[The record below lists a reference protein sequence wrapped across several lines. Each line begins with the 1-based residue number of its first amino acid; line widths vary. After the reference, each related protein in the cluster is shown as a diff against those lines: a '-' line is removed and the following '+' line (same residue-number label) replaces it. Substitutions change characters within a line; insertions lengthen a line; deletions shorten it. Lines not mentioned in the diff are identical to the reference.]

1 MLIVWFSISRFGPL
15 LARPLAR
22 CIVAA
27 TTTTSEPAW
36 HRRARARRADA
47 RTLLRVAA
55 AKRLL
60 GQHHSAQQPLSAGMA
75 PRFWCCHG
83 RDCRDSTKQCGYMVP
98 IGKVACDACGH
109 MPPERISCPAK
120 LKGGQAQRGL
130 ERQARAQGVGGG
142 PRGQD
147 DRRTSNESQL
157 KAKLASSQAELV
169 KTRHSLAEARKK
181 VDAAAS
187 GNSLAVAAMAVDG
200 SAESA
205 LEEGKAEVKSLRA
218 HLKALRE
225 LPAELQSSPGIACEI
240 VDWDCRLQAAI
251 LAQRGAKPLDV
262 QLASSEAHLA
272 AMQKLEA
279 KACQKTTALREKQAQ
294 LVAELEEQLAAQS
307 GAEAK
312 TLAAKDEVAKIKA
325 QTALSFAAEAGAAHA
340 PDPAGIVVPPGCV
353 SIQHAEAVLAEQ
365 LALRDAAS
373 VQAIAVAESASDE
386 LDDDVVS
393 LAGSA
398 AGASAA
404 GSTAG
409 EGAKKRARQQRALGA
424 RATIAH
430 VRGHTFE
437 KPRWG

>member
-1 MLIVWFSISRFGPL
+1 MSHTKKKEKESPARSIL
-15 LARPLAR
+15 
-22 CIVAA
+22 
-27 TTTTSEPAW
+27 
-36 HRRARARRADA
+36 
-47 RTLLRVAA
+47 
-55 AKRLL
+55 
-60 GQHHSAQQPLSAGMA
+60 
-75 PRFWCCHG
+75 
-83 RDCRDSTKQCGYMVP
+83 
-98 IGKVACDACGH
+98 
-109 MPPERISCPAK
+109 
-120 LKGGQAQRGL
+120 
-130 ERQARAQGVGGG
+130 
-142 PRGQD
+142 
-147 DRRTSNESQL
+147 N
-157 KAKLASSQAELV
+157 
-169 KTRHSLAEARKK
+169 
-181 VDAAAS
+181 
-187 GNSLAVAAMAVDG
+187 
-200 SAESA
+200 
-205 LEEGKAEVKSLRA
+205 
-218 HLKALRE
+218 
-225 LPAELQSSPGIACEI
+225 
-240 VDWDCRLQAAI
+240 CRLQAAL

-279 KACQKTTALREKQAQ
+279 KACQKTIALREKQAQ

-365 LALRDAAS
+365 LALRDAAL

>member
-1 MLIVWFSISRFGPL
+1 
-15 LARPLAR
+15 
-22 CIVAA
+22 
-27 TTTTSEPAW
+27 
-36 HRRARARRADA
+36 
-47 RTLLRVAA
+47 
-55 AKRLL
+55 
-60 GQHHSAQQPLSAGMA
+60 
-75 PRFWCCHG
+75 
-83 RDCRDSTKQCGYMVP
+83 
-98 IGKVACDACGH
+98 
-109 MPPERISCPAK
+109 
-120 LKGGQAQRGL
+120 
-130 ERQARAQGVGGG
+130 
-142 PRGQD
+142 
-147 DRRTSNESQL
+147 
-157 KAKLASSQAELV
+157 
-169 KTRHSLAEARKK
+169 
-181 VDAAAS
+181 
-187 GNSLAVAAMAVDG
+187 MAVDG

-240 VDWDCRLQAAI
+240 MDWDCRLQAAI

-279 KACQKTTALREKQAQ
+279 KACQKTTALREKQVQ

-365 LALRDAAS
+365 LALRDAAL

-386 LDDDVVS
+386 PDDDVVS
-393 LAGSA
+393 LA
-398 AGASAA
+398 
-404 GSTAG
+404 
-409 EGAKKRARQQRALGA
+409 
-424 RATIAH
+424 
-430 VRGHTFE
+430 
-437 KPRWG
+437 

>member
-1 MLIVWFSISRFGPL
+1 MLVGTCHQNAYRAPPSSR
-15 LARPLAR
+15 
-22 CIVAA
+22 VAKP
-27 TTTTSEPAW
+27 SGGLSGR
-36 HRRARARRADA
+36 HGRRA
-47 RTLLRVAA
+47 LAA
-55 AKRLL
+55 A
-60 GQHHSAQQPLSAGMA
+60 
-75 PRFWCCHG
+75 HG
-83 RDCRDSTKQCGYMVP
+83 
-98 IGKVACDACGH
+98 GK
-109 MPPERISCPAK
+109 
-120 LKGGQAQRGL
+120 
-130 ERQARAQGVGGG
+130 
-142 PRGQD
+142 
-147 DRRTSNESQL
+147 TSGL

-187 GNSLAVAAMAVDG
+187 GNSLAEAAMAVDG

-205 LEEGKAEVKSLRA
+205 LEEGKAEVKYLRA

-240 VDWDCRLQAAI
+240 EDWDCRLQAAI

-365 LALRDAAS
+365 LALRDAAL

-386 LDDDVVS
+386 PDDDVVS

>member
-1 MLIVWFSISRFGPL
+1 M
-15 LARPLAR
+15 
-22 CIVAA
+22 
-27 TTTTSEPAW
+27 
-36 HRRARARRADA
+36 
-47 RTLLRVAA
+47 
-55 AKRLL
+55 
-60 GQHHSAQQPLSAGMA
+60 
-75 PRFWCCHG
+75 
-83 RDCRDSTKQCGYMVP
+83 
-98 IGKVACDACGH
+98 
-109 MPPERISCPAK
+109 
-120 LKGGQAQRGL
+120 
-130 ERQARAQGVGGG
+130 
-142 PRGQD
+142 
-147 DRRTSNESQL
+147 
-157 KAKLASSQAELV
+157 
-169 KTRHSLAEARKK
+169 
-181 VDAAAS
+181 
-187 GNSLAVAAMAVDG
+187 
-200 SAESA
+200 
-205 LEEGKAEVKSLRA
+205 
-218 HLKALRE
+218 
-225 LPAELQSSPGIACEI
+225 
-240 VDWDCRLQAAI
+240 DWDCRLQAAI

-365 LALRDAAS
+365 LALRDAAL
-373 VQAIAVAESASDE
+373 VQAIAVAEFASDE
-386 LDDDVVS
+386 PDDDVVS

-398 AGASAA
+398 AGRASAA